1 MAGINLYTL
10 PASMTPL
17 FPEKDG
23 ELRELAADLIK
34 SSARLT
40 SAFNPHTR
48 AAVGRL
54 VEPMNSYY
62 SNLIEGH
69 FTHPL
74 DIEKALNKDYSKE
87 PKKKLLQL
95 ESRAHVLVN
104 NSMKKKLHT
113 LHTPYSWEF
122 ISWLHKKFYEHM
134 PAEFMS
140 VKNKDGT
147 ELLLI
152 PGDKRTSEVEVGRHV
167 APKAAALTTF
177 IDFFVAGYNREKTAD
192 PLKRIIAIAAS
203 HHRLAW
209 IHPFLDGN
217 GRVVRLFSEA
227 ACIAENIDGEGLWS
241 ISRGLAVNNN
251 VYYSTLS
258 NADMKRWNDYDGHGN
273 LSDKFLTEFCSF
285 FLKSAIDQTNFM
297 LSLLEPD
304 KITAR
309 LKEFVDLM
317 AMRGEMRKESSYLLE
332 EALFKGKVSKGEL
345 ERITGKSENVA
356 RSIMKNLLDKGLL
369 VNESSELRAPVS
381 INFPI
386 KYAPYIFPRLF
397 PKDVEATMKDY

>member
-1 MAGINLYTL
+1 
-10 PASMTPL
+10 MTPL

-23 ELRELAADLIK
+23 ELRELAVELIK
-34 SSARLT
+34 SSAKLT
-40 SAFNPHTR
+40 SAFNPITR
-48 AAVGRL
+48 VAVAKL
-54 VEPMNSYY
+54 IEPMNSYY

-74 DIEKALNKDYSKE
+74 EIEKALQKDYSKE

-104 NSMKKKLHT
+104 HAMKKKIPSIKD
-113 LHTPYSWEF
+113 PYSWELM
-122 ISWLHKKFYEHM
+122 SWLHKNFYEHM
-134 PAEFMS
+134 PTEFRS
-140 VKNKDGT
+140 VKNKDGS
-147 ELLLI
+147 EILLV
-152 PGDKRTSEVEVGRHV
+152 PGKKRTTEVEVGRHV
-167 APKAAALTTF
+167 APAADALDTF
-177 IDFFVAGYNREKTAD
+177 IDFFETGYKREKTTD

-203 HHRLAW
+203 HHLLAW

-227 ACIAENIDGEGLWS
+227 ACIFENIDGDGLWS

-251 VYYSTLS
+251 DYYSALS
-258 NADMKRWNDYDGHGN
+258 NADMKRWNDYDGHRN
-273 LSDKFLTEFCSF
+273 LSDKFLTEFCVF

-304 KITAR
+304 KLTSR

-317 AMRGEMRKESSYLLE
+317 AMRGEMRKESIYLLE
-332 EALFKGKVSKGEL
+332 EALFKGKVPKGEL

-356 RSIMKNLLDKGLL
+356 RGIMKNLLDKGLL
-369 VNESSELRAPVS
+369 VNESTEFRAPVN

-386 KYAPYIFPRLF
+386 KYSPYIFPKLF
-397 PKDVEATMKDY
+397 PKDIEATMKDY